1 MRIFSKPGR
10 LPGLKSFSGIFFAVL
25 LVLGLV
31 LTTTPGEVRADS
43 LQQLI
48 EQVGPEYA
56 EAYAS
61 PFIHAFGPNQN
72 SSLFT
77 TANIPYS
84 GLGFGIGIK
93 VMGTYLNEEDQ
104 TFQKVV
110 RVDDLGDYIPE
121 LAGISG
127 NAVMSG
133 PTLFGDTETEG
144 RIDLFANGV
153 PVGSFEGITGFWD
166 TRWVPLATPEA
177 YIEGIAGLRFTLRYF
192 PPVEMGDFGKTSYL
206 GYGLQWSASGLLE
219 NLPIDILVGFFSTS
233 LDVEN
238 TQGLGQD
245 KLFDSDANSYFL
257 AVSKSWPSL
266 TLYGGF
272 AIEDSKMDVNYAYTY
287 EDPNLPE
294 PVVGE
299 ASFSVD
305 GRQEQRFTV
314 GMTLDILL
322 DLNLE
327 AGFGDMSTYSA
338 GLMFAF

>member
-1 MRIFSKPGR
+1 
-10 LPGLKSFSGIFFAVL
+10 LPGLKSFFDSCFVGL
-25 LVLGLV
+25 LVIGLV
-31 LTTTPGEVRADS
+31 MSVTPGQVQADS

-77 TANIPYS
+77 TAKIPYS

-110 RVDDLGDYIPE
+110 KVDDLGEFIPE
-121 LAGISG
+121 LDGVSG
-127 NAVMSG
+127 TAVMSG
-133 PTLFGDTETEG
+133 PTIFGDTETTG

-153 PVGSFEGITGFWD
+153 PVGSFAGIEGFWD

-177 YIEGIAGLRFTLRYF
+177 YIEGLVGLRFTLRYF
-192 PPVEMGDFGKTSYL
+192 PSMSLGDIGSTTYL
-206 GYGLQWSASGLLE
+206 GYGLQWSASGVLE
-219 NLPIDILVGFFSTS
+219 DMPIDFLVGFFTTS

-245 KLFDSDANSYFL
+245 KLFDSEAQSYFV
-257 AVSKSWPSL
+257 AVSKSWPAL

-272 AIEDSKMDVNYAYTY
+272 AIEESTLDVNYAYTY
-287 EDPNLPE
+287 EDPNLPD
-294 PVVGE
+294 PVEGE

-314 GMTLDILL
+314 GMTLDILF